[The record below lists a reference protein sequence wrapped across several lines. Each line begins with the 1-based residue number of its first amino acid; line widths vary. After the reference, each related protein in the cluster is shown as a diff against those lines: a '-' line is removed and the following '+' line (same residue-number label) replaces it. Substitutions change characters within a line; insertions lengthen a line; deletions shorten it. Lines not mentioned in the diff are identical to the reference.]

1 MSSVSRLFPFLRP
14 YLAHMIFAGL
24 LIMGVAIL
32 NLILL
37 KLAGT
42 LWDLVAVQR
51 NAELM
56 TQAIVVF
63 LAIAFAQSALT
74 MGQSY
79 LTTRLSQRVI
89 ADFRIHL
96 FRHLQTL
103 SLSFFAKRRTGE
115 ILSRLMNDVGIIQKL
130 ATDTPIDS
138 AKQVVTLIGGI
149 AFLLFM
155 NWKLCL
161 LIVLLIPLLILVA
174 RLFGKRLQALS
185 VQIQD
190 HTASLSTLIEEV
202 VSGIRVVKS
211 FVRTAREDRRF
222 GATLHILMAGTLR
235 RAAILSVFIP
245 TITLLTFAMAGMV
258 FWYGGTQVIEGAMT
272 PGDLFA
278 FVLFAGIL
286 IGPFGAIARVFSQMK
301 EGQGALQRVF
311 ELLDTA
317 PEITDAPH
325 ALALRDIQGH
335 ITFSHVSFAYDP
347 RHPVLTN
354 LSFDVHPG
362 EMVAIV
368 GPTGSG
374 KSTIV
379 NLLHRF
385 YDPVEGC
392 ITIDNVDLR
401 HVQLASL
408 YQHMAIVPQE
418 TVLFGD
424 TILENI
430 RYGREDASEQNV
442 IAASRVANA
451 HDFIAALPDGYAT
464 LVGEKGVNLSGGQR
478 QRIAIARAIL
488 KNPRLLILD
497 EATSSLDAES
507 ERLVQQA
514 LQRLMAGR
522 TTVVI
527 AHRLTTIQ
535 EADRIVVLNKG
546 RIVEEGSHTTLMRQE
561 GLYRHLY
568 TLLMAELEP
577 DTPPAPADTPA
588 RRAALT

>member
-1 MSSVSRLFPFLRP
+1 MNYFSRLLPFLRP
-14 YLAHMIFAGL
+14 YLIHMIFASL
-24 LIMGVAIL
+24 LIAGVAIL
-32 NLILL
+32 NLMLL

-51 NAELM
+51 DARRM
-56 TQAIVVF
+56 TQTITLF
-63 LAIAFAQSALT
+63 LTIAVLQSIMA

-79 LTTRLSQRVI
+79 LTTRLSQLII
-89 ADFRIHL
+89 ADFRTHL
-96 FRHLQTL
+96 FRHVQTL

-115 ILSRLMNDVGIIQKL
+115 ILSRLMNDVGVIQKL

-138 AKQVVTLIGGI
+138 AKQIVTLVGGI
-149 AFLLFM
+149 AFLLVM

-161 LIVLLIPLLILVA
+161 LIVSLIPVLVLVA
-174 RLFGKRLQALS
+174 RLFGKRLQTLS
-185 VQIQD
+185 VHIQD

-211 FVRTAREDRRF
+211 FVGNDREERRF
-222 GATLHILMAGTLR
+222 GAALQTLVDDTLR
-235 RAAILSVFIP
+235 RATIMSVFVP
-245 TITLLTFAMAGMV
+245 TITLLTFAMAGVV
-258 FWYGGTQVIEGAMT
+258 FWYGGVQVIDGAMT

-286 IGPFGAIARVFSQMK
+286 IGPFGSIARVVSQMK

-317 PEITDAPH
+317 PEITDSPNAY
-325 ALALRDIQGH
+325 AMGKMQGA
-335 ITFSHVSFAYDP
+335 IKFSHVSFAYEP
-347 RHPVLTN
+347 QRPVLSD
-354 LSFDVHPG
+354 LSFEVHPG

-392 ITIDNVDLR
+392 VTIDNQDLR
-401 HVQLASL
+401 KVQMASL
-408 YQHMAIVPQE
+408 YRQIAFVPQE

-430 RYGREDASEQNV
+430 RYGREDASEQDV
-442 IAASRVANA
+442 IAASQAANA
-451 HDFIAALPDGYAT
+451 HDFIAGLPDGYAT
-464 LVGEKGVNLSGGQR
+464 LVGEKGVNFSGGQR
-478 QRIAIARAIL
+478 QRLAIARAVL

-497 EATSSLDAES
+497 EATSSLDSES

-546 RIVEEGSHTTLMRQE
+546 RIVAEGTHTTLMQQD
-561 GLYRHLY
+561 GLYRYLY
-568 TLLMAELEP
+568 TLLMAELE
-577 DTPPAPADTPA
+577 TETPA
-588 RRAALT
+588 SPLTDG

>member
-1 MSSVSRLFPFLRP
+1 MNYFSRLLPFLRP
-14 YLAHMIFAGL
+14 YLIHMIFASL
-24 LIMGVAIL
+24 LIAGVAIL
-32 NLILL
+32 NLMLL

-51 NAELM
+51 DVTRM
-56 TQAIVVF
+56 TQTMTLF
-63 LAIAFAQSALT
+63 LSLAVLQSMMA

-79 LTTRLSQRVI
+79 LTTQLSQRII
-89 ADFRIHL
+89 ADFRTHL
-96 FRHLQTL
+96 FRHVQTL

-115 ILSRLMNDVGIIQKL
+115 ILSRLMNDVGVIQKL
-130 ATDTPIDS
+130 ATETPIDS
-138 AKQVVTLIGGI
+138 AKQIVTLVGGI
-149 AFLLFM
+149 TFLLVM

-161 LIVLLIPLLILVA
+161 LIVSLIPALVLVA
-174 RLFGKRLQALS
+174 RLFGKRLQTLS
-185 VQIQD
+185 VHIQD

-211 FVRTAREDRRF
+211 FVQTDREDRRF
-222 GATLHILMAGTLR
+222 GAALQTLVDDTLR
-235 RAAILSVFIP
+235 RATIMSIFVP
-245 TITLLTFAMAGMV
+245 TITLLTFAMAGIV
-258 FWYGGTQVIEGAMT
+258 FWYGGAQVINGAMT

-286 IGPFGAIARVFSQMK
+286 IGPFGSIARVVSQMK

-311 ELLDTA
+311 ELLDTT
-317 PEITDAPH
+317 PEVTDSPNAC
-325 ALALRDIQGH
+325 AMDTMQGAIQ
-335 ITFSHVSFAYDP
+335 FSHVSFAYEP
-347 RHPVLTN
+347 QRPVLAD
-354 LSFDVHPG
+354 LSFEVHPG

-385 YDPVEGC
+385 YDPVEGRV
-392 ITIDNVDLR
+392 TIDKQDLR
-401 HVQLASL
+401 EVQMASL
-408 YQHMAIVPQE
+408 YRQIAFVPQE

-430 RYGREDASEQNV
+430 RYGREDASEQEV
-442 IAASRVANA
+442 IAASQAANA
-451 HDFIAALPDGYAT
+451 HDFIAGLPDGYAT
-464 LVGEKGVNLSGGQR
+464 LVGEKGVNFSGGQR
-478 QRIAIARAIL
+478 QRLAIARAIL
-488 KNPRLLILD
+488 KNPRILILD
-497 EATSSLDAES
+497 EATSSLDSES

-546 RIVEEGSHTTLMRQE
+546 SIVAEGTHTTLMQQD

-568 TLLMAELEP
+568 TLLMAELE
-577 DTPPAPADTPA
+577 TETPAPPPTDG
-588 RRAALT
+588 

>member
-1 MSSVSRLFPFLRP
+1 MNYFSRLLPFLRP
-14 YLAHMIFAGL
+14 YLTHMIFASL
-24 LIMGVAIL
+24 LIAGVAIL
-32 NLILL
+32 NLTLL

-51 NAELM
+51 DAAQM
-56 TQAIVVF
+56 TQTITLF
-63 LAIAFAQSALT
+63 LTLAVLQSIMA

-79 LTTRLSQRVI
+79 LTTRLSQQVI

-96 FRHLQTL
+96 FRHVQTL
-103 SLSFFAKRRTGE
+103 SLNFFAKRRTGE
-115 ILSRLMNDVGIIQKL
+115 ILSRLMNDVGVIQKL

-138 AKQVVTLIGGI
+138 AKQIVTLVGGI
-149 AFLLFM
+149 AFLLVM

-161 LIVLLIPLLILVA
+161 LIVSLIPALVLVA
-174 RLFGKRLQALS
+174 RLFGKRLQTLS
-185 VQIQD
+185 VHIQD

-211 FVRTAREDRRF
+211 FVRADREDRRF
-222 GATLHILMAGTLR
+222 GAALQTLVDDTLR
-235 RAAILSVFIP
+235 RATIMSVFVP
-245 TITLLTFAMAGMV
+245 TITLLTFAMAGIV
-258 FWYGGTQVIEGAMT
+258 FWYGGVQVIDGAMT

-286 IGPFGAIARVFSQMK
+286 IGPFGSIARVVSQMK

-317 PEITDAPH
+317 PEVTDSPNAY
-325 ALALRDIQGH
+325 AMGDMQGAIQ
-335 ITFSHVSFAYDP
+335 FSHVSFAYEP
-347 RHPVLTN
+347 QRPVLSD
-354 LSFDVHPG
+354 LSFEVHPG

-385 YDPVEGC
+385 YDPVEGRV
-392 ITIDNVDLR
+392 TIDNQDLR
-401 HVQLASL
+401 DVQMASL
-408 YQHMAIVPQE
+408 YRQIAFVPQE

-430 RYGREDASEQNV
+430 RYGREDASEQDV
-442 IAASRVANA
+442 IAASQAANA
-451 HDFIAALPDGYAT
+451 HDFIAGLPDGYAT
-464 LVGEKGVNLSGGQR
+464 LVGEKGVNFSGGQR
-478 QRIAIARAIL
+478 QRLAIARAVL

-497 EATSSLDAES
+497 EATSSLDSES

-546 RIVEEGSHTTLMRQE
+546 RIVAEGTHTTLMQQD

-568 TLLMAELEP
+568 TLLMAELE
-577 DTPPAPADTPA
+577 TDTPA
-588 RRAALT
+588 SPPTDG

>member
-1 MSSVSRLFPFLRP
+1 MNHFSRLFPFLRP
-14 YLAHMIFAGL
+14 HLAHMVFAGVL
-24 LIMGVAIL
+24 VMGVAML
-32 NLILL
+32 NLVLL

-42 LWDLVAVQR
+42 LWDMVTVR
-51 NAELM
+51 RDAELM
-56 TQAIVVF
+56 THTIAMV
-63 LAIAFAQSALT
+63 LAIAVAQSVLA

-79 LTTRLSQRVI
+79 LTTRLAQRVI
-89 ADFRIHL
+89 ADFRTHL
-96 FRHLQTL
+96 FRHVQTL

-115 ILSRLMNDVGIIQKL
+115 ILSRLMHDVGIIQKL
-130 ATDTPIDS
+130 ATDTPIDT
-138 AKQVVTLIGGI
+138 AKQIVTLIGGI

-161 LIVLLIPLLILVA
+161 LIVALIPVLVLVA
-174 RLFGKRLQALS
+174 RIFGTRLQALS
-185 VQIQD
+185 VRIQD

-211 FVRTAREDRRF
+211 FVRTTREDRRF
-222 GATLHILMAGTLR
+222 GAAVHVLAHETLR

-245 TITLLTFAMAGMV
+245 TITLLTFVMAGMV
-258 FWYGGTQVIEGAMT
+258 FWVGGMHVIAGSMT

-286 IGPFGAIARVFSQMK
+286 IGPFGSIARVFSQMK

-317 PEITDAPH
+317 PAITDAPH
-325 ALALRDIQGH
+325 ARALPDMRGH
-335 ITFSHVSFAYDP
+335 ITFSRVSFAYDP
-347 RHPVLTN
+347 RHPVLTD
-354 LSFDVHPG
+354 LSFDVRPG
-362 EMVAIV
+362 ETVAIV

-374 KSTIV
+374 KSTIA

-385 YDPVEGC
+385 YDPVEGW
-392 ITIDNVDLR
+392 IAIDDQDLR
-401 HVQLASL
+401 RVQLASL
-408 YQHMAIVPQE
+408 YRHMAIVPQE

-430 RYGREDASEQNV
+430 RYGREDASEQDV
-442 IAASRVANA
+442 IAASRAANA
-451 HDFIAALPDGYAT
+451 HDFIEALPDGYAT
-464 LVGEKGVNLSGGQR
+464 LVGEKGVNFSGGQR
-478 QRIAIARAIL
+478 QRMAIARAIL

-497 EATSSLDAES
+497 EATSSLDSES
-507 ERLVQQA
+507 ERLVQHA

-535 EADRIVVLNKG
+535 DADRILVLHKG
-546 RIVEEGSHTTLMRQE
+546 RIVEEGTHTTLMRQD

-568 TLLMAELEP
+568 TILMAELDTDAP
-577 DTPPAPADTPA
+577 GTPPTD
-588 RRAALT
+588 R

>member
-1 MSSVSRLFPFLRP
+1 MNYFSRLLPFLRP
-14 YLAHMIFAGL
+14 YLIHMIFASL
-24 LIMGVAIL
+24 LIAGVAIL
-32 NLILL
+32 NLMLL

-51 NAELM
+51 DVTRM
-56 TQAIVVF
+56 TQTMTLF
-63 LAIAFAQSALT
+63 LSLAVLQSMMA

-79 LTTRLSQRVI
+79 LTTQLSQRII
-89 ADFRIHL
+89 ADFRTHL
-96 FRHLQTL
+96 FRHVQTL

-115 ILSRLMNDVGIIQKL
+115 ILSRLMNDVGVIQKL
-130 ATDTPIDS
+130 ATETPIDS
-138 AKQVVTLIGGI
+138 AKQIVTLVGGI
-149 AFLLFM
+149 TFLLVM

-161 LIVLLIPLLILVA
+161 LIVSLIPALVLVA
-174 RLFGKRLQALS
+174 RLFGKRLQTLS
-185 VQIQD
+185 VHIQD

-211 FVRTAREDRRF
+211 FVQTDREDRRF
-222 GATLHILMAGTLR
+222 GAALQTLVDDTLR
-235 RAAILSVFIP
+235 RATIMSIFVP
-245 TITLLTFAMAGMV
+245 TITLLTFAMAGIV
-258 FWYGGTQVIEGAMT
+258 FWYGGAQVINGAMT

-286 IGPFGAIARVFSQMK
+286 IGPFGSIARVVSQMK

-317 PEITDAPH
+317 PEVTDSPNAC
-325 ALALRDIQGH
+325 AMDTMQGAIQ
-335 ITFSHVSFAYDP
+335 FSHVSFAYEP
-347 RHPVLTN
+347 QRPVLAD
-354 LSFDVHPG
+354 LSFEVHPG

-385 YDPVEGC
+385 YDPVEGRV
-392 ITIDNVDLR
+392 TIDNQDLR
-401 HVQLASL
+401 EVQMANL
-408 YQHMAIVPQE
+408 YRQIAFVPQE

-430 RYGREDASEQNV
+430 RYGREDASEQEV
-442 IAASRVANA
+442 IAASQAANA
-451 HDFIAALPDGYAT
+451 HDFIAGLPDGYAT
-464 LVGEKGVNLSGGQR
+464 LVGEKGVNFSGGQR
-478 QRIAIARAIL
+478 QRLAIARAIL
-488 KNPRLLILD
+488 KNPRILILD
-497 EATSSLDAES
+497 EATSSLDSES

-514 LQRLMAGR
+514 LQCLMAGR

-546 RIVEEGSHTTLMRQE
+546 SIVAEGTHTTLMQQD

-568 TLLMAELEP
+568 TLLMAELE
-577 DTPPAPADTPA
+577 TETPAPPPTDG
-588 RRAALT
+588 

>member
-1 MSSVSRLFPFLRP
+1 MNYVSRLLPFLRP
-14 YLAHMIFAGL
+14 YLTHMIFASL
-24 LIMGVAIL
+24 LIAGVAIL
-32 NLILL
+32 NLMLL

-51 NAELM
+51 DATRM
-56 TQAIVVF
+56 TQTITLF
-63 LAIAFAQSALT
+63 LTIAVLQSIMA

-79 LTTRLSQRVI
+79 LTTRLSQHVI

-96 FRHLQTL
+96 FRHVQTL

-115 ILSRLMNDVGIIQKL
+115 ILSRLMNDVGVIQKL

-138 AKQVVTLIGGI
+138 AKQIVTLVGGI
-149 AFLLFM
+149 AFLLVM

-161 LIVLLIPLLILVA
+161 LIVSLIPALVLVA
-174 RLFGKRLQALS
+174 RLFGKRLQTLS
-185 VQIQD
+185 VHIQD

-211 FVRTAREDRRF
+211 FVRTDREDRRF
-222 GATLHILMAGTLR
+222 GATLQTLVDGTLR
-235 RAAILSVFIP
+235 RATIMSVFVP
-245 TITLLTFAMAGMV
+245 TITLLTFAMAGIV
-258 FWYGGTQVIEGAMT
+258 FWYGGVQVIDGAMT

-286 IGPFGAIARVFSQMK
+286 IGPFGSIARVVSQMK

-317 PEITDAPH
+317 PEVTDSPNAY
-325 ALALRDIQGH
+325 AMGDMQGSIQ
-335 ITFSHVSFAYDP
+335 FSHVSFAYEP
-347 RHPVLTN
+347 QRPVLSD
-354 LSFDVHPG
+354 LSFEVHPG

-392 ITIDNVDLR
+392 VTIDNQDLR
-401 HVQLASL
+401 DVQMASL
-408 YQHMAIVPQE
+408 YRQIAFVPQE

-430 RYGREDASEQNV
+430 RYGREDASEQDV
-442 IAASRVANA
+442 IAASQAANA
-451 HDFIAALPDGYAT
+451 HDFIAGLPDGYAT
-464 LVGEKGVNLSGGQR
+464 LVGEKGVNFSGGQR
-478 QRIAIARAIL
+478 QRLAIARAIL

-497 EATSSLDAES
+497 EATSSLDSES

-546 RIVEEGSHTTLMRQE
+546 RIVAEGTHTTLMQQD

-568 TLLMAELEP
+568 TLLMAELE
-577 DTPPAPADTPA
+577 TDTPA
-588 RRAALT
+588 SPPTDG

>member
-1 MSSVSRLFPFLRP
+1 MV
-14 YLAHMIFAGL
+14 FAGL

-56 TQAIVVF
+56 THTIALF
-63 LAIAFAQSALT
+63 LAIAVMQSVLA

-115 ILSRLMNDVGIIQKL
+115 ILSRLMNDVGVIQKL

-155 NWKLCL
+155 NWTLCL
-161 LIVLLIPLLILVA
+161 LIVVLIPILVLVA

-211 FVRTAREDRRF
+211 FVRTTREERRF
-222 GATLHILMAGTLR
+222 GSALHVLMAGTLR
-235 RAAILSVFIP
+235 RAAILSVFVP

-258 FWYGGTQVIEGAMT
+258 FWYGGMQVIDGAMT

-286 IGPFGAIARVFSQMK
+286 IGPFGSIARVFSQIK

-317 PEITDAPH
+317 PEVMDAPH
-325 ALALRDIQGH
+325 ARELRDMQGH
-335 ITFSHVSFAYDP
+335 IKFSHVSFAYDP
-347 RHPVLTN
+347 RHPVLTD
-354 LSFDVHPG
+354 LSLEVRPG
-362 EMVAIV
+362 ERVAIV
-368 GPTGSG
+368 GATGAG
-374 KSTIV
+374 KSTIA

-385 YDPVEGC
+385 YDPVEGS
-392 ITIDNVDLR
+392 ITIDDQDLR
-401 HVQLASL
+401 HVRLASL
-408 YQHMAIVPQE
+408 YHYMALVPQE
-418 TVLFGD
+418 TILFGD

-430 RYGREDASEQNV
+430 RYGREDASEQDV
-442 IAASRVANA
+442 IAASQAANA

-478 QRIAIARAIL
+478 QRLAIARAIL

-497 EATSSLDAES
+497 EATSALDSES

-514 LQRLMAGR
+514 LHRLMAGR
-522 TTVVI
+522 TTVII

-535 EADRIVVLNKG
+535 EADRIVVLSKG
-546 RIVEEGSHTTLMRQE
+546 HIVEEGTHTTLMRQD

-568 TLLMAELEP
+568 TLLMAERETEVP
-577 DTPPAPADTPA
+577 AAPADQPA
-588 RRAALT
+588 SRAALT

>member
-1 MSSVSRLFPFLRP
+1 MNHLSRLFPFLRP
-14 YLAHMIFAGL
+14 YLAHMALAGV
-24 LIMGVAIL
+24 LIMGVAAL

-51 NAELM
+51 QAALL
-56 TQAIVVF
+56 TQTIAIF
-63 LAIAFAQSALT
+63 LALALIQSILS

-79 LTTRLSQRVI
+79 LTTRLSQQVI
-89 ADFRIHL
+89 ADFRTHL
-96 FRHLQTL
+96 FRHVQTL
-103 SLSFFAKRRTGE
+103 SLNFFAKRRTGE

-130 ATDTPIDS
+130 ATETPIDS

-161 LIVLLIPLLILVA
+161 LIVLLLPILVLVA
-174 RLFGKRLQALS
+174 RLFGKRLQTLS
-185 VQIQD
+185 TQIQD

-202 VSGIRVVKS
+202 ISGIRVVKS
-211 FVRTAREDRRF
+211 FVQTTREEGRF
-222 GATLHILMAGTLR
+222 GTVLQGLVAETLR
-235 RAAILSVFIP
+235 RAGILSVFIP
-245 TITLLTFAMAGMV
+245 TITLLTLTMAGIV
-258 FWYGGTQVIEGAMT
+258 LWYGGTQVIEGAMT
-272 PGDLFA
+272 PGDLLA

-286 IGPFGAIARVFSQMK
+286 IGPFGSAARIFSQMK

-317 PEITDAPH
+317 PEVTDAPH
-325 ALALRDIQGH
+325 AFALRDMRGH
-335 ITFSHVSFAYDP
+335 ITFSRVSFAYDP
-347 RHPVLTN
+347 RHPVLAN
-354 LSFDVHPG
+354 LSFDVQPG
-362 EMVAIV
+362 ETAAIV

-374 KSTIV
+374 KSTIA

-385 YDPVEGC
+385 YDPVEGSV
-392 ITIDNVDLR
+392 TIDNRDLR

-408 YQHMAIVPQE
+408 YQHMALVPQE
-418 TVLFGD
+418 TILFGD
-424 TILENI
+424 TIMENI
-430 RYGREDASEQNV
+430 RYGRKDASAHDV
-442 IAASRVANA
+442 MTASRAANA
-451 HDFIAALPDGYAT
+451 HDFITALPDGYAT

-478 QRIAIARAIL
+478 QRLAIARAIL

-497 EATSSLDAES
+497 EATSALDAES
-507 ERLVQQA
+507 ERVVQQA

-527 AHRLTTIQ
+527 AHRLTTIRD
-535 EADRIVVLNKG
+535 ADRIFVLNKG
-546 RIVEEGSHTTLMRQE
+546 RIIEEGTHTTLMRQD

-568 TLLMAELEP
+568 TLRMAELE
-577 DTPPAPADTPA
+577 TDTPA
-588 RRAALT
+588 PLPANR

>member
-1 MSSVSRLFPFLRP
+1 MNSFSRLLPFLRP
-14 YLAHMIFAGL
+14 YLTHMIFASL
-24 LIMGVAIL
+24 LIAGVAIL
-32 NLILL
+32 NLMLL

-51 NAELM
+51 DAAQM
-56 TQAIVVF
+56 TQTITLF
-63 LAIAFAQSALT
+63 LTLAVLQSIMA

-79 LTTRLSQRVI
+79 LTTRLSQQVI

-96 FRHLQTL
+96 FRHVQTL

-115 ILSRLMNDVGIIQKL
+115 ILSRLMNDVGVIQKL

-138 AKQVVTLIGGI
+138 AKQIVTLVGGI
-149 AFLLFM
+149 TFLLVM

-161 LIVLLIPLLILVA
+161 LIVSLIPALVLVA
-174 RLFGKRLQALS
+174 RLFGKRLQTLS
-185 VQIQD
+185 VHIQD

-211 FVRTAREDRRF
+211 FVRADREDRRF
-222 GATLHILMAGTLR
+222 GAALQTLVDDTLR
-235 RAAILSVFIP
+235 RATIMSVFVP
-245 TITLLTFAMAGMV
+245 TITLLTFAMAGIV
-258 FWYGGTQVIEGAMT
+258 FWYGGVQVIDGAMT

-286 IGPFGAIARVFSQMK
+286 IGPFGSIARVVSQMK

-317 PEITDAPH
+317 PEVTDSPNAY
-325 ALALRDIQGH
+325 AMGDMQGSIQ
-335 ITFSHVSFAYDP
+335 FSHVSFAYEP
-347 RHPVLTN
+347 QRPVLSD
-354 LSFDVHPG
+354 LSFEVHPG

-385 YDPVEGC
+385 YDPVEGRV
-392 ITIDNVDLR
+392 TIDNQDLR
-401 HVQLASL
+401 DVQMASL
-408 YQHMAIVPQE
+408 YRQIAFVPQE

-430 RYGREDASEQNV
+430 RYGREDASEQDV
-442 IAASRVANA
+442 IAASQAANA
-451 HDFIAALPDGYAT
+451 HDFIAGLPDGYAT
-464 LVGEKGVNLSGGQR
+464 LVGEKGVNFSGGQR
-478 QRIAIARAIL
+478 QRLAIARAVL

-497 EATSSLDAES
+497 EATSSLDSES

-546 RIVEEGSHTTLMRQE
+546 RIVAEGTHTTLMQQD

-568 TLLMAELEP
+568 TLLMAELE
-577 DTPPAPADTPA
+577 TDTPA
-588 RRAALT
+588 SPPTDG

>member
-1 MSSVSRLFPFLRP
+1 MTYFSRLFPFLRP

-24 LIMGVAIL
+24 LIMGVALL

-51 NAELM
+51 DAARM
-56 TQAIVVF
+56 TRTIVLF
-63 LAIAFAQSALT
+63 LAIAVLQSVLA

-79 LTTRLSQRVI
+79 LTTRLSQLVI

-96 FRHLQTL
+96 FRHVQTL

-115 ILSRLMNDVGIIQKL
+115 ILSRLMHDVGIIQKL

-138 AKQVVTLIGGI
+138 AKQIVTLIGGI
-149 AFLLFM
+149 AFLLVM

-161 LIVLLIPLLILVA
+161 LIVSLIPVLVLVA

-185 VQIQD
+185 VHIQD

-202 VSGIRVVKS
+202 ISGIRVVKS

-222 GATLHILMAGTLR
+222 GAALQSLVASTLS
-235 RAAILSVFIP
+235 RATILSVFIP
-245 TITLLTFAMAGMV
+245 TITLLTFAMAGVV
-258 FWYGGTQVIEGAMT
+258 FWYGGTQVIDGAMT

-286 IGPFGAIARVFSQMK
+286 IGPFGSIARVVSQMK

-311 ELLDTA
+311 ELLDTT
-317 PEITDAPH
+317 PEVTDSPDAR
-325 ALALRDIQGH
+325 ALPDMRGH
-335 ITFSHVSFAYDP
+335 ITFSHVSFAYEP
-347 RHPVLTN
+347 QRPVLTN

-362 EMVAIV
+362 ETVAIV
-368 GPTGSG
+368 GPTGAG

-392 ITIDNVDLR
+392 ITIDNQDLR
-401 HVQLASL
+401 HVHMASL
-408 YQHMAIVPQE
+408 YRQIAFVPQE
-418 TVLFGD
+418 TILFGD

-430 RYGREDASEQNV
+430 RYGREDASEQDV
-442 IAASRVANA
+442 IAASRAAHA
-451 HDFIAALPDGYAT
+451 HDFIAELPDGYAT
-464 LVGEKGVNLSGGQR
+464 LVGEKGVNFSGGQR
-478 QRIAIARAIL
+478 QRMAIARAIL

-497 EATSSLDAES
+497 EATSSLDSES

-546 RIVEEGSHTTLMRQE
+546 CIVAEGTHTTLMQQD

-568 TLLMAELEP
+568 TILMAELEM
-577 DTPPAPADTPA
+577 DTPA
-588 RRAALT
+588 PPPIPG

>member
-1 MSSVSRLFPFLRP
+1 MSRLWPFLRP
-14 YLAHMIFAGL
+14 HLAHMIVAGL
-24 LIMGVAIL
+24 LIMGVAVI

-51 NAELM
+51 NADRM
-56 TQAIVVF
+56 TRTLAVF
-63 LAIAFAQSALT
+63 LALALAQSVLA

-89 ADFRIHL
+89 ADFRTHL

-103 SLSFFAKRRTGE
+103 SLRFFAKRRTGD

-138 AKQVVTLIGGI
+138 VKQIVTLIGGI

-211 FVRTAREDRRF
+211 FVRTTRENRRF
-222 GATLHILMAGTLR
+222 GDALNVLVAGTLR

-245 TITLLTFAMAGMV
+245 LITLLTFAMAGLV
-258 FWYGGTQVIEGAMT
+258 FWYGGVQVIDGAMT

-286 IGPFGAIARVFSQMK
+286 IGPFGSIARVFSQMK

-317 PEITDAPH
+317 PDITDAPD
-325 ALALRDIQGH
+325 AVEVRDVRGH

-347 RHPVLTN
+347 RHPVLTD
-354 LSFDVHPG
+354 LSFDVRPG
-362 EMVAIV
+362 DTVAIV
-368 GPTGSG
+368 GPTGAG

-385 YDPVEGC
+385 YDPVDGC
-392 ITIDNVDLR
+392 VMIDHRDLR
-401 HVQLASL
+401 HVRLADL
-408 YQHMAIVPQE
+408 YRHMAIVPQD

-424 TILENI
+424 TVLENI
-430 RYGREDASEQNV
+430 RYGREGASEQDV
-442 IAASRVANA
+442 IEASCAANA
-451 HDFIAALPDGYAT
+451 HDFITVLPDGYAT
-464 LVGEKGVNLSGGQR
+464 TVGEKGINFSGGQR

-507 ERLVQQA
+507 EQLVRQA

-535 EADRIVVLNKG
+535 EADRILVLNRG
-546 RIVEEGSHTTLMRQE
+546 RIVEEGAHATLMQRE

-568 TLLMAELEP
+568 TLLVAEQESG
-577 DTPPAPADTPA
+577 APATASPA
-588 RRAALT
+588 HRGGIT